1 MNNTLFQVTEFNL
14 IKERIIQRCIS
25 DYAKDLLAKK
35 EPTSEYVTVQKR
47 LTETNEAMLILAS
60 GQHVPFMGLSQIK
73 HLTTKIEKGA
83 ILEAS
88 ELTEYG
94 DFLRSFR
101 LIAKFFEKNQYQTPL
116 LRSYTKDLTDFQHII
131 DSVYEAIAGNRV
143 KSEASRELKKIRSKI
158 IKLEMELEKKC
169 AKLLKHALTNGW
181 LQDRLFVKKEDRYT
195 LPIKTTFQSK
205 IAGEIIERSNRGTT
219 VFIEPESL
227 RKLNDQLILAKSE
240 ETAVVYQIL
249 ASLTGMIAEEADV
262 IGYCMDIIVELDSI
276 FAKAKYS
283 QSIGGKMMMLNEEE
297 TLVFDGVRHPL
308 LTNPVPLSLT
318 IGTPRGMI
326 ITGPNAG
333 GKTVVL
339 KTIALVCL
347 LTYFGVCVNHN
358 GKSSMGL
365 FKKIFIDIGDQQSLE
380 NSLSTFSGHMKN
392 ISEILRYTTN
402 QTLILLDEI
411 GSGTEPNEGAALAI
425 AAMEAMYQKGGTIV
439 ATTHYGEIKDFA
451 LQHEDFQTAAMA
463 FDSEILTPKYRLLL
477 NQVGESNAF
486 WIAQKMAIDTQVLT
500 QAKKY
505 LHDKSYATQK
515 IARKTLKTTTT
526 TIAHEVFQKGDR
538 VWSGE
543 HEQYGLFYAYQDEQ
557 TAKILLDKQLIPVL
571 RKRLKLAMAANELYP
586 QDYDVD
592 QLFVDY
598 QERKLNRD
606 IDRGSK
612 KAQKKLRKQAEQ
624 RQKH

>member
-1 MNNTLFQVTEFNL
+1 MNKTLFQATEFNL
-14 IKERIIQRCIS
+14 IKEQIIQRCIS
-25 DYAKDLLAKK
+25 DYAKELLAGK
-35 EPTSEYVTVQKR
+35 EPATDYQTVQKR

-94 DFLRSFR
+94 DFLRSYR
-101 LIAKFFEKNQYQTPL
+101 LIARFFEKNQYQTPL
-116 LRSYTKDLTDFQHII
+116 LRSYTKDLTDFHHII
-131 DSVYEAIAGNRV
+131 NAIYEAIAGNRV
-143 KSEASRELKKIRSKI
+143 KSEASRELKKIRGKI
-158 IKLEMELEKKC
+158 MKLENELEKKC
-169 AKLLKHALTNGW
+169 AKILKHALTNGW
-181 LQDRLFVKKEDRYT
+181 LQDRLVVKKEDRYT

-227 RKLNDQLILAKSE
+227 RKLNDQLIFSKSE
-240 ETAVVYQIL
+240 ETAIVYQVL
-249 ASLTGMIAEEADV
+249 ASLTGMLAEEADV
-262 IGYCMDIIVELDSI
+262 ISYCMDIIVELDSI

-283 QSIGGKMMMLNEEE
+283 QSIGGKRVTINEEE
-297 TLVFDGVRHPL
+297 TLHFDGVKHPL
-308 LTNPVPLSLT
+308 LTNPVPLSLE
-318 IGTPRGMI
+318 IGTMRGLI

-358 GKSSMGL
+358 GSSSIGL

-392 ISEILRYTTN
+392 ISGILRYTSR

-425 AAMEAMYQKGGTIV
+425 AAMESMYQQGGTIV

-463 FDSEILTPKYRLLL
+463 FDSETLTPQYRLLL
-477 NQVGESNAF
+477 NQVGKSNAF
-486 WIAQKMAIDTQVLT
+486 WIAQKMAIDSKVLT

-505 LHDKSYATQK
+505 LHNKDYATKK
-515 IARKTLKTTTT
+515 IVYQRKATETSSTK
-526 TIAHEVFQKGDR
+526 IEFHKGDR
-538 VWSGE
+538 VWSNE
-543 HEQYGLFYAYQDEQ
+543 HEQYGLFYEYQDEYS
-557 TAKILLDKQLIPVL
+557 AKILIEKQLISVSL
-571 RKRLKLAMAANELYP
+571 KRLKLAVPASELYP
-586 QDYDVD
+586 QGYDLE
-592 QLFVDY
+592 QLFVEY
-598 QERKLNRD
+598 HERKFNRD

-612 KAQKKLRKQAEQ
+612 KAQKQLRRQAEQ